1 MLWHKDYFLFILIYS
16 LKQFYAFDRL
26 LRLKKGT
33 MKKYILITAI
43 GLSGFIFAGCTKQK
57 NATQQPA
64 TNPATQQGASQKS
77 TQKVGDTTKTGTITT
92 ISGRFYLTE
101 AGQTPKE
108 IDSYAVELS
117 EYVGKNV
124 TVTGQYSGD
133 TLFVGSIE

>member
-1 MLWHKDYFLFILIYS
+1 
-16 LKQFYAFDRL
+16 
-26 LRLKKGT
+26 
-33 MKKYILITAI
+33 MKKYIFIAVV

-57 NATQQPA
+57 NAVQQ
-64 TNPATQQGASQKS
+64 PATQQGASQNS
-77 TQKVGDTTKTGTITT
+77 IQKVGDTTKTGKITT

-108 IDSYAVELS
+108 IASDAVELS
-117 EYVGKNV
+117 EYVGKTV

>member
-1 MLWHKDYFLFILIYS
+1 
-16 LKQFYAFDRL
+16 
-26 LRLKKGT
+26 
-33 MKKYILITAI
+33 MKKYIFIAVI
-43 GLSGFIFAGCTKQK
+43 GLSGFLLAGCTGKK

-64 TNPATQQGASQKS
+64 TQPAVQQGGSQNS

-117 EYVGKNV
+117 EYVGKTV